1 MFALSFD
8 LRCDIINQEVKMNF
22 NSLHTIR
29 RKFVEENKNNDHV
42 VGLGKNNILIS
53 APHGVSQVRLGKH
66 KFSEIGSLATLLYL
80 KNHTKCFTISKT
92 KNNNDDANFDEI
104 SPYKSSIQKLIDKYN
119 IKYVIDIHGLAKNR
133 QCDVNLG
140 THLGENIKNNLEIF
154 EKLYQNL
161 TDNDFT
167 VCIDQPFMGGANTIA
182 GSVVKNNSKLWSLQ
196 IEINCSITNQKENF
210 AKYKLLLEILS
221 GWLNSINN

>member
-1 MFALSFD
+1 MDFY
-8 LRCDIINQEVKMNF
+8 NF
-22 NSLHTIR
+22 HKSRRNFIESNKDSDHIVTI
-29 RKFVEENKNNDHV
+29 
-42 VGLGKNNILIS
+42 GYNNILIS

-66 KFSEIGSLATLLYL
+66 KFSEIGSLATLLHL

-154 EKLYQNL
+154 EKLYQKL

-182 GSVVKNNSKLWSLQ
+182 GSVIKNNPKLWSLQ

-210 AKYKLLLEILS
+210 AKCKLLLEILS
-221 GWLNSINN
+221 SWINSINN